1 LILDSSA
8 IVAKGRH
15 PDQAI
20 VQKMVYPLHMARTN
34 IDLDDALVKRVMHD
48 YHLSSKRAAVDFA
61 LRRLDLEPMTREEAL
76 AMQGTG
82 WDGDLDEMRRN
93 WMPVE
98 SDAA

>member
-1 LILDSSA
+1 
-8 IVAKGRH
+8 
-15 PDQAI
+15 
-20 VQKMVYPLHMARTN
+20 MARTN

-48 YHLSSKRAAVDFA
+48 YHLPSKRAAVDFA